1 MADETLL
8 ELTGI
13 GVPPYSARGLTQ
25 TLEPIAAAGSQ
36 RRTVNGTLINLSRPE
51 FRKFKSTISCNDQ
64 QAPALDGI
72 WQGQVVT
79 VKCVA
84 ELSYPTGG
92 SASRPVVS
100 GSSRTENGFVF
111 YRPQLTMQV
120 IGYSTSRDE
129 YGAITNWSLEL
140 EEV

>member
-1 MADETLL
+1 MAGETLL

-13 GVPPYSARGLTQ
+13 GVPPYSARGLSQ

-36 RRTVNGTLINLSRPE
+36 RRTVNGTLVDLSRSE
-51 FRKFKSTISCNDQ
+51 FRKYKSTIKCADH
-64 QAPALDGI
+64 QAPAFNGI
-72 WQGQVVT
+72 WPGQVVT

-92 SASRPVVS
+92 NASRTVVS
-100 GSSRTENGFVF
+100 GSSRTEGSFVF

-120 IGYSTSRDE
+120 VGFSMEKDE
-129 YGAITNWSLEL
+129 YGATTSWTLEL